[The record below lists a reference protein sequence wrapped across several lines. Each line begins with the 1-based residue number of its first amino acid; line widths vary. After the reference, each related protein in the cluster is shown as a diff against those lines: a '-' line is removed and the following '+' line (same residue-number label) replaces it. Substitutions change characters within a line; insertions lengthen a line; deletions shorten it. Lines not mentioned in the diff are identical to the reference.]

1 MATGALIFE
10 DIARR
15 VIDDEVAG
23 LNQLRAE
30 IDHSFAE
37 ACKLILGCRGKI
49 VVMGMGKS
57 GHIGSKIAATLA
69 STGTPSF
76 FVHPGEAS
84 HGDLGMIES
93 DDMVIAISNS
103 GESGEVIDI
112 LPILKRRGIVII
124 GMSGNPDSSLAR
136 YATVHL
142 SFHVEREACPLNL
155 VPTSSTTSTLVLGDA
170 LAVALLE
177 ARGFTA
183 RDFALSH
190 PGGSLGRKLLTTC
203 ADVMHS
209 GDECPVVYIDS
220 TIKDAIFEMTS
231 KGLGMVVVIKE
242 DGTIYG
248 IFTDGDLR
256 RAFEKMLDVTTPL
269 RKIIKKGCLTVK
281 KDTLAAET
289 VRIIHAR
296 KVNSLVVA
304 DDNNRPLGAFN
315 IHDLLNKGVM

>member
-1 MATGALIFE
+1 MSIGAFNFE
-10 DIARR
+10 DIARN
-15 VIDDEVAG
+15 VINEEISG
-23 LNQLRAE
+23 LRQLHSE
-30 IDHSFAE
+30 IDHSFTE
-37 ACKLILGCRGKI
+37 ACNIILECPGKI
-49 VVMGMGKS
+49 VVTGMGKS

-84 HGDLGMIES
+84 HGDLGMIDSE
-93 DDMVIAISNS
+93 DVVIAISNS
-103 GESGEVIDI
+103 GESGEVIQI
-112 LPILKRRGIVII
+112 LPVLKRRGIVII
-124 GMSGNPDSSLAR
+124 GMSGNPDSTLAR
-136 YATVHL
+136 YSTVHL

-155 VPTSSTTSTLVLGDA
+155 VPTTSTTSTLVLGDA

-183 RDFALSH
+183 EDFALSH
-190 PGGSLGRKLLTTC
+190 PGGALGRKLLTTC

-209 GDECPVVYIDS
+209 GADCPCVYIDG

-231 KGLGMVVVIKE
+231 KGLGMSVVIEE
-242 DGTIYG
+242 DGTLYG

-256 RAFEKMLDVTTPL
+256 RAFERMLDVTTPL

-281 KDTLAAET
+281 KETLAAET
-289 VRIIHAR
+289 VRIIHTR
-296 KVNSLVVA
+296 KVNSLVVV
-304 DDNNRPLGAFN
+304 DDSNRPLGAFN

>member
-30 IDHSFAE
+30 IDHSFAD

-57 GHIGSKIAATLA
+57 GHIGSKIAAT
-69 STGTPSF
+69 
-76 FVHPGEAS
+76 
-84 HGDLGMIES
+84 
-93 DDMVIAISNS
+93 AISNS
-103 GESGEVIDI
+103 GESGEIVDI